1 MLEKELFLGV
11 CFTILAGIFIPKLF
25 LDMHTVDLYL
35 NFGPIGILSVL
46 QRVDLILSLVFLCL
60 FLNQANIKP
69 KVTQNKVN

>member
-46 QRVDLILSLVFLCL
+46 QKSYSNLVFGIFMSLC
-60 FLNQANIKP
+60 KSS
-69 KVTQNKVN
+69 